1 MKHLLTLLLLGT
13 SLGSFAQRTPGDTQA
28 DFERDP
34 VVMESAKVITVV
46 RSQMQARAQ
55 QSKLNSTTSMTEAE
69 YQLLTT
75 RAEEL
80 MLQQNFNEAEVV
92 YSEILSHRTDQFS
105 SDRIAEIQALKA
117 AQQKKFEQAKKDAE
131 LRAKAENAGSVY
143 NRKLVHFSGGLI
155 YDEFQNHGFSKAFHE
170 DRFSEII
177 GLGKYS
183 SIAQIVPKASRHT
196 FDGIAIPA
204 GVRLVIYKNQNFSG
218 DTLLD
223 ITGPAIVN
231 NSLWTFEFKYKEA
244 NSKEFIPEIQ
254 AYYPQAV
261 RIWSTTNMHEWNR
274 GSMEIMLANE

>member
-1 MKHLLTLLLLGT
+1 MKHLLTLILLGT
-13 SLGSFAQRTPGDTQA
+13 SVCSFAQRTPGDTQA

-34 VVMESAKVITVV
+34 VVTESAKVIGMV
-46 RSQMQARAQ
+46 RSQMQMRAQ
-55 QSKLNSTTSMTEAE
+55 QTKSNTSPAITEAE

-80 MLQQNFNEAEVV
+80 MLQQNYNEAELI
-92 YSEILSHRTDQFS
+92 YSEILSHRADQAAT
-105 SDRIAEIQALKA
+105 DRIAEIQALKA
-117 AQQKKFEQAKKDAE
+117 KQQRAFEQAKKDAE
-131 LRAKAENAGSVY
+131 LRAKAENSGSVY

-177 GLGKYS
+177 GVGKYS
-183 SIAQIVPKASRHT
+183 SIAKIAPKASAHT

-204 GVRLVIYKNQNFSG
+204 GVRLVIYQNANFTG

-231 NSLWTFEFKYKEA
+231 NKLWTFELTYRNA

-254 AYYPQAV
+254 ALYPPAV
-261 RIWSTTNMHEWNR
+261 RIWSATNMHAWNK
-274 GSMEIMLANE
+274 GSMEIMLINQ